1 MIKAIENS
9 PANRLLLFT
18 VLLTIILCYGREL
31 LVPLVY
37 SAFFAMLL
45 APVCCKLENKGIN
58 RTFSVVIC
66 VFILLVALLGIFAI
80 IVSEMSTFVDDLPVI
95 QKKLLMMIGS
105 AETYIS
111 KTFHL
116 TRTSQS
122 KMIERQINTIGQ
134 STGTYF
140 GAVINSITGT
150 LGGLILIIV
159 YTFLLL
165 FHKEKYESFFVKV
178 FSDHEP
184 ARIKTILQEVTG
196 IGQKYLAGRAISV
209 LFLWVIYTIALLLF
223 GLKTAILLAAIA
235 ALLSIIPYIGSILG
249 SVFPFLM
256 ALVTKDLITAVWI
269 TVALLFLHA
278 LSTYFVEP
286 VIIGRK
292 VKLSALAMLVGII
305 AGGFIWGV
313 SGMILFIPILAMV
326 KIVCEHVD
334 NLQPYAF
341 LIGDPDEGNPSRI
354 EEWFKN
360 KFGKTRGR
368 KNHTPHKV
376 SLPIKGSR
384 VATSRPK

>member
-1 MIKAIENS
+1 MIKAVEN
-9 PANRLLLFT
+9 PQANKFLLFI
-18 VLLTIILCYGREL
+18 VLLTIVLCYGREL

-45 APVCCKLENKGIN
+45 APVCCKLEDKGVN
-58 RTFSVVIC
+58 RTLSVIIC

-80 IVSEMSTFVDDLPVI
+80 IVSEMSTFVDDLPAI
-95 QKKLLMMIGS
+95 QKKLLMMINS
-105 AETYIS
+105 SETYIS
-111 KTFHL
+111 DALHL
-116 TRTSQS
+116 DRTRQSQIID
-122 KMIERQINTIGQ
+122 KQINSLGQ
-134 STGTYF
+134 SAGSYF
-140 GAVINSITGT
+140 GKVINGITDT
-150 LGGLILIIV
+150 FGGLILTIV
-159 YTFLLL
+159 YTFLFLY
-165 FHKEKYESFFVKV
+165 HKEKYETFFVKA

-184 ARIKTILQEVTG
+184 ARIKTILEEVTG

-209 LFLWVIYTIALLLF
+209 LFLWVIYTVALMLF

-256 ALVTKDLITAVWI
+256 ALVTKDLMTAVWI
-269 TVALLFLHA
+269 TLALLFLHA
-278 LSTYFVEP
+278 LSTYFIEP

-313 SGMILFIPILAMV
+313 SGMILFIPILAMA

-341 LIGDPDEGNPSRI
+341 LIGDPDEGNPSKI
-354 EEWFKN
+354 EEWFTS
-360 KFGKTRGR
+360 KFGKKTHGR
-368 KNHTPHKV
+368 RKKHT
-376 SLPIKGSR
+376 
-384 VATSRPK
+384 A